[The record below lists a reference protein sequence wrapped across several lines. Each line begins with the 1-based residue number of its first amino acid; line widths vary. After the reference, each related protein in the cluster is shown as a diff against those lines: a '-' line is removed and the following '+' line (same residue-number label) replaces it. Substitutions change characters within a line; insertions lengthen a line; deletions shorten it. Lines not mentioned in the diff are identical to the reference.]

1 MNDLWQQVEQTIQKY
16 DLLKHPFYQAWTMGE
31 LTHKQLAFY
40 GSQYLHHVAAFP
52 TYLTALHSRLPE
64 GTTRKAVLANAVDE
78 EIDGVSHSDMW
89 RQFVDGMN
97 AEAAAPAGEKLPEV
111 AALVNTFK
119 EMSSKDAAAK
129 ALGAFYAYESQIPR
143 VAAEKLS
150 GLKSKYGADDRTCQY
165 FAVHTTA
172 DIHHSNV
179 WRNLIDRSVENDPA
193 SASEVLAGVE
203 QAARALWVA
212 LDGIEAARVQ
222 IH

>member
-16 DLLKHPFYQAWTMGE
+16 DLLTHPFYQAWTMGE
-31 LTHKQLAFY
+31 LTHEQLAFY

-78 EIDGVSHSDMW
+78 EIDGISHSDMW
-89 RQFVDGMN
+89 RQFVEGMS
-97 AEAAAPAGEKLPEV
+97 AENTAPTEKELPEV
-111 AALVNTFK
+111 AALVGTFR
-119 EMSSKDAAAK
+119 EMASKDSAAK
-129 ALGAFYAYESQIPR
+129 TLGAFYAYESQVPR

-150 GLKSKYGADDRTCQY
+150 GLKNKYGADDRTCQY

-179 WRNLIDRSVENDPA
+179 WRNLINRSVENDPTCA
-193 SASEVLAGVE
+193 HEVLAGVE
-203 QAARALWVA
+203 QAAKALWVA